1 MRDVDAYAEAIVNAV
16 ADDYGRALGPNLDAC
31 GSVAQDGIA
40 LQSSTLVPI

>member
-16 ADDYGRALGPNLDAC
+16 AHDYGRALGPYLDAC

-40 LQSSTLVPI
+40 LQSYTLVRI